1 MTDTDPPDDPAFEA
15 DEPEGAPGDE
25 LSPGATLDEGDVAE
39 PNEPA

>member
-1 MTDTDPPDDPAFEA
+1 MTDTEPPPESADPDPPTE
-15 DEPEGAPGDE
+15 DE